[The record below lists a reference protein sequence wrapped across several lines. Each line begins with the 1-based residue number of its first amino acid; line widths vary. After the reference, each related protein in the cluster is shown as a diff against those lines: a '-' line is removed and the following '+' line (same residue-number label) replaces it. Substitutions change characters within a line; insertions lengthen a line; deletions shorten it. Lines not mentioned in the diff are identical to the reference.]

1 MPIWGVR
8 KMLLEL
14 NDIHVSYGL
23 IEALRGIHLLVE
35 EREIVALL
43 GANGAGKTTA
53 LMTISG
59 VLKPL
64 SGTVIFQ
71 GRPIQGLAPSEI
83 VKLGV
88 SQTPEGRG
96 ILARMS
102 VTDNL
107 EMGAF
112 VRRNRAQARA
122 DLQWVYSI
130 FPILQERHAQK
141 GGTLSGGEQQMLA
154 IGRSLMSRPTLLLLD
169 EPSLGLGPL
178 VVRKIFQVLREI
190 NRRGTSILLVE
201 QNARMTLSVAK
212 RGYVMEEGKVA
223 LEGLATDL
231 LREEKVREA
240 YLGEEVASR

>member
-14 NDIHVSYGL
+14 NDIHVSYGS
-23 IEALRGIHLLVE
+23 IEALRGIHLPVE

-64 SGTVIFQ
+64 SGTIIFQ
-71 GRPIQGLAPSEI
+71 GRPIQSLAPSEI
-83 VKLGV
+83 AKIGI

-96 ILARMS
+96 ILARIT
-102 VTDNL
+102 VRDNL

-112 VRRNRAQARA
+112 LRKGRRQIRE
-122 DLQWVYSI
+122 DLEWVYSI
-130 FPILQERHAQK
+130 FPILQERQAQK

-178 VVRKIFQVLREI
+178 VVRKIFLVLREI

-201 QNARMTLSVAK
+201 QNARLALSVAK
-212 RGYVMEEGKVA
+212 RGYVLEEGKVA
-223 LEGLATDL
+223 LEGPAAAL
-231 LREEKVREA
+231 LREEKVRQA
-240 YLGEEVASR
+240 YLGEEASS

>member
-1 MPIWGVR
+1 
-8 KMLLEL
+8 MLLEL

-35 EREIVALL
+35 EQEIVTLL

-59 VLKPL
+59 VLRPL
-64 SGTVIFQ
+64 SGTIIFQ
-71 GRPIQGLAPSEI
+71 GRSIQGLPPSEI
-83 VKLGV
+83 VKIGV

-96 ILARMS
+96 ILARIT
-102 VTDNL
+102 VRDNL

-112 VRRNRAQARA
+112 LRKDRRQIRE
-122 DLQWVYSI
+122 DLEWVYRI

-154 IGRSLMSRPTLLLLD
+154 IGRSLMSRPALLLLD

-201 QNARMTLSVAK
+201 QNARMALSVAK
-212 RGYVMEEGKVA
+212 RGYVLEEGKVA
-223 LEGLATDL
+223 LEGVANDL
-231 LREEKVREA
+231 LREEKVRQA
-240 YLGEEVASR
+240 YLGEEAAS

>member
-23 IEALRGIHLLVE
+23 IEALRGIHLVVGE
-35 EREIVALL
+35 QEIVTLL
-43 GANGAGKTTA
+43 GANGAGKTTT
-53 LMTISG
+53 LMTVSG
-59 VLKPL
+59 VLKPR
-64 SGTVIFQ
+64 SGTVIFR
-71 GRPIQGLAPSEI
+71 GRPIQGLPASEI

-102 VTDNL
+102 VNDNL

-112 VRRNRAQARA
+112 VRRNKVQARA

-154 IGRSLMSRPTLLLLD
+154 IARSLMSRPTLLLLD
-169 EPSLGLGPL
+169 EPSLGLGPI
-178 VVRKIFQVLREI
+178 VVRKIFGVLREI
-190 NRRGTSILLVE
+190 NRRETSILLVE
-201 QNARMTLSVAK
+201 QNARMALSVAK
-212 RGYVMEEGKVA
+212 RGYVLEEGKIA
-223 LEGLATDL
+223 LGGLAADL
-231 LREEKVREA
+231 LREEKVRQA
-240 YLGEEVASR
+240 YLGEEVAP

>member
-1 MPIWGVR
+1 MRIWDGR

-23 IEALRGIHLLVE
+23 IEALRGINLSVE
-35 EREIVALL
+35 EKEIVALL

-64 SGTVIFQ
+64 FGTVIFQ
-71 GRPIQGLAPSEI
+71 GRPIQGLTASEI
-83 VKLGV
+83 VKMGV

-102 VTDNL
+102 VADNL

-122 DLQWVYSI
+122 DLRWVYSI

-154 IGRSLMSRPTLLLLD
+154 IGRSLMSRPILLLLD

-190 NRRGTSILLVE
+190 NRRGTSLLLVE
-201 QNARMTLSVAK
+201 QNARMALSVAR
-212 RGYVMEEGKVA
+212 RGYVLEEGKVA

-231 LREEKVREA
+231 LREEKVRQA
-240 YLGEEVASR
+240 YLGEEIAS

>member
-35 EREIVALL
+35 EREIVTLL
-43 GANGAGKTTA
+43 GANGAGKTTT

-59 VLKPL
+59 VLRPL
-64 SGTVIFQ
+64 SGTIIFQ
-71 GRPIQGLAPSEI
+71 GRTIQGLAPSEI
-83 VKLGV
+83 VRIGV

-96 ILARMS
+96 ILARIT
-102 VTDNL
+102 VRDNL

-112 VRRNRAQARA
+112 LRKDRRQIRE
-122 DLQWVYSI
+122 DLEWVYSI

-154 IGRSLMSRPTLLLLD
+154 IGSSLMSRPALLLLD

-201 QNARMTLSVAK
+201 QNARMALSVAK
-212 RGYVMEEGKVA
+212 RGYVLEEGKVV
-223 LEGLATDL
+223 LEGLATAL
-231 LREEKVREA
+231 LREEKVRQA
-240 YLGEEVASR
+240 YLGEEAAS

>member
-35 EREIVALL
+35 EREIVTLL

-59 VLKPL
+59 VLRPL
-64 SGTVIFQ
+64 TGTIIFQ
-71 GRPIQGLAPSEI
+71 GRPIQGLTASEI
-83 VKLGV
+83 VKMGV

-96 ILARMS
+96 ILARIT
-102 VTDNL
+102 VRDNL

-112 VRRNRAQARA
+112 LRKDRRQIRE
-122 DLQWVYSI
+122 DLEWVYSI

-154 IGRSLMSRPTLLLLD
+154 IGRSLMSRPVLLLLD

-201 QNARMTLSVAK
+201 QNARMALSVAK
-212 RGYVMEEGKVA
+212 RGYVLEEGKVA
-223 LEGLATDL
+223 LEGLAADL
-231 LREEKVREA
+231 LREEKVRQA
-240 YLGEEVASR
+240 YLGEEAAS

>member
-1 MPIWGVR
+1 
-8 KMLLEL
+8 MLLEL

-35 EREIVALL
+35 EREIVTLL

-59 VLKPL
+59 VLRPL
-64 SGTVIFQ
+64 SGTIIFQ
-71 GRPIQGLAPSEI
+71 GRPIQGLASSEI
-83 VKLGV
+83 VKIGV

-96 ILARMS
+96 ILARIT
-102 VTDNL
+102 VRDNL

-112 VRRNRAQARA
+112 LRKDRRQIRE
-122 DLQWVYSI
+122 DLEWVYSI

-154 IGRSLMSRPTLLLLD
+154 IGRSLMSRPVLLLLD

-178 VVRKIFQVLREI
+178 VVKKIFQVLREI

-201 QNARMTLSVAK
+201 QNARMALSVAK
-212 RGYVMEEGKVA
+212 RGYVLEEGKVA
-223 LEGLATDL
+223 LEGLATVL
-231 LREEKVREA
+231 LREEKVRQA
-240 YLGEEVASR
+240 YLGEEAAS

>member
-35 EREIVALL
+35 EREIVTLL
-43 GANGAGKTTA
+43 GANGAGKTTT
-53 LMTISG
+53 LMTVSG
-59 VLKPL
+59 VLKPR

-71 GRPIQGLAPSEI
+71 GRPIQGLTASEV

-102 VTDNL
+102 VNDNL

-112 VRRNRAQARA
+112 VRRNRGQARA

-190 NRRGTSILLVE
+190 SRRGTSILLVE
-201 QNARMTLSVAK
+201 QNARLALSVAK
-212 RGYVMEEGKVA
+212 RGYVLEEGKIA
-223 LEGLATDL
+223 LEGLAANL
-231 LREEKVREA
+231 LREEKVRQA
-240 YLGEEVASR
+240 YLGEEVAP

>member
-1 MPIWGVR
+1 MRIWDGR

-23 IEALRGIHLLVE
+23 IEALRGIHLSVE

-64 SGTVIFQ
+64 SGMILFQ
-71 GRPIQGLAPSEI
+71 NRPIQGLTPSEI
-83 VKLGV
+83 VKMGV

-96 ILARMS
+96 ILARMN
-102 VTDNL
+102 VKENL

-112 VRRNRAQARA
+112 VRKNSRQIRE

-178 VVRKIFQVLREI
+178 VVRRIFQILREI
-190 NRRGTSILLVE
+190 NRRRTSILLVE
-201 QNARMTLSVAK
+201 QNARMALSVAK
-212 RGYVMEEGKVA
+212 RGYVLEEGKIA

-231 LREEKVREA
+231 LREEKVRQA
-240 YLGEEVASR
+240 YLGEEIVA

>member
-1 MPIWGVR
+1 MLIWDVR
-8 KMLLEL
+8 KMLLQL

-23 IEALRGIHLLVE
+23 IEALRGIHLSVE

-71 GRPIQGLAPSEI
+71 GRPIQGLTSSEI
-83 VKLGV
+83 VKMGV

-96 ILARMS
+96 ILARMT
-102 VTDNL
+102 VKDNL

-112 VRRNRAQARA
+112 VRRNRAQARE
-122 DLQWVYSI
+122 DLEWVFSI

-154 IGRSLMSRPTLLLLD
+154 IGRSLMSRPDLLLLD

-201 QNARMTLSVAK
+201 QNARMALSVAR
-212 RGYVMEEGKVA
+212 RGYVLEDGKVA
-223 LEGLATDL
+223 LEGLAPNL
-231 LREEKVREA
+231 LREEKVRQA
-240 YLGEEVASR
+240 YLGEEVVS

>member
-1 MPIWGVR
+1 MPIWDGR

-23 IEALRGIHLLVE
+23 VEALSGINLSVE
-35 EREIVALL
+35 EREVVALL

-71 GRPIQGLAPSEI
+71 DRPIQGLTPSEI
-83 VKLGV
+83 VKMGV

-102 VTDNL
+102 VRDNL

-112 VRRNRAQARA
+112 VRKNTRQLRE
-122 DLQWVYSI
+122 DLEWIYSI
-130 FPILQERHAQK
+130 FPILQERRAQK

-154 IGRSLMSRPTLLLLD
+154 IGRSLMSRPVLLLLD

-178 VVRKIFQVLREI
+178 VVRKIFHVLREI
-190 NRRGTSILLVE
+190 NRRGASILLVE
-201 QNARMTLSVAK
+201 QNARMALSVAR
-212 RGYVMEEGKVA
+212 RGYVLEEGKVA

-231 LREEKVREA
+231 LREEKVRQA
-240 YLGEEVASR
+240 YLGEEIAS

>member
-1 MPIWGVR
+1 MPIWAVR

-35 EREIVALL
+35 EREIVTLL

-59 VLKPL
+59 VLRPL
-64 SGTVIFQ
+64 SGTMIFQ
-71 GRPIQGLAPSEI
+71 GHPIQGLAPSEI
-83 VKLGV
+83 VKIGI

-96 ILARMS
+96 ILARIT
-102 VTDNL
+102 VRDNL

-112 VRRNRAQARA
+112 LRKDRRQIRE
-122 DLQWVYSI
+122 DLEWVYSI

-154 IGRSLMSRPTLLLLD
+154 IGRSLMSRPVLLLLD

-178 VVRKIFQVLREI
+178 VVKKIFQVLREI

-201 QNARMTLSVAK
+201 QNARMALSVAK
-212 RGYVMEEGKVA
+212 RGYVLEEGKVA
-223 LEGLATDL
+223 LQGMATAL
-231 LREEKVREA
+231 LREEKVRQA
-240 YLGEEVASR
+240 YLGEGAVS

>member
-178 VVRKIFQVLREI
+178 VVRKIFHVLREI

-240 YLGEEVASR
+240 YLGEEVAS